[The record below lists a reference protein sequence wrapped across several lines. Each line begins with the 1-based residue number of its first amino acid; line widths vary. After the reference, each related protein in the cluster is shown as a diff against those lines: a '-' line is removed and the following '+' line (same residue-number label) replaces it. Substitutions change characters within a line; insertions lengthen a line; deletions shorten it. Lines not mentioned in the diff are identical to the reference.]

1 MVERSKKTRRN
12 ETSQL
17 TRFYKKLSTLNS
29 SKAQG
34 PDNIPAWLLK
44 ENADLLANPVSD
56 ILNSSYRECNLPP
69 SWKTADIVPIPKKNP
84 PKDVNK
90 DLRPISLTPIL
101 SKIAEE
107 FVVENHVKPAI
118 LAKIQRN
125 QFGAIPKSSTIHA
138 LISMVNNWAKN
149 TDGNGATTRVVLFD
163 FRKAFD
169 LIDHNILASK
179 IATLNIPHKIECW
192 IIDFLKH
199 RKQRVKLAQNC
210 KSEWRDIPAGVRQG
224 TKLGP
229 WLFLLMI
236 DDIDVTSTD
245 TWKFVDDTTMAE
257 CVERDGVSTIQNA
270 VTEFS
275 EKALANKFQLNES
288 KCKELRVSFAKTDP
302 QFEQVIVND
311 KPLEIVQHAKLLG
324 LNLSSDL
331 KWNHHVTEITKKT
344 APRFYFLRQLK
355 RATIPEKDL
364 LNIYTTCICPIVQSS
379 TMPYKSTSP
388 TTLKIYKEEH

>member
-1 MVERSKKTRRN
+1 M
-12 ETSQL
+12 
-17 TRFYKKLSTLNS
+17 
-29 SKAQG
+29 
-34 PDNIPAWLLK
+34 
-44 ENADLLANPVSD
+44 
-56 ILNSSYRECNLPP
+56 
-69 SWKTADIVPIPKKNP
+69 
-84 PKDVNK
+84 
-90 DLRPISLTPIL
+90 
-101 SKIAEE
+101 
-107 FVVENHVKPAI
+107 
-118 LAKIQRN
+118 
-125 QFGAIPKSSTIHA
+125 
-138 LISMVNNWAKN
+138 
-149 TDGNGATTRVVLFD
+149 
-163 FRKAFD
+163 
-169 LIDHNILASK
+169 
-179 IATLNIPHKIECW
+179 
-192 IIDFLKH
+192 
-199 RKQRVKLAQNC
+199 AQNC
-210 KSEWRDIPAGVRQG
+210 KSEWRDIPAGVPQG

-355 RATIPEKDL
+355 RAIIPEKDL
-364 LNIYTTCICPIVQSS
+364 LNLHHLHSPDIGIRKSS
-379 TMPYKSTSP
+379 LPQCLTKVP
-388 TTLKIYKEEH
+388 LRRH